1 MRKMVIALVGA
12 LAIAPAHAA
21 PELAGVWSLGATKNC
36 ETGPAWVF
44 FADGYY
50 AEVTLPSSE
59 AHALGLWRDEG
70 KAVAY
75 THTHM
80 PFAGHEKPMEQK
92 RLNVVERTSD
102 RLSTT
107 NYRGVPRVF
116 HRCPAAALKAAP
128 GAPAH

>member
-1 MRKMVIALVGA
+1 MKR
-12 LAIAPAHAA
+12 LAIAAAMIAA
-21 PELAGVWSLGATKNC
+21 PAAASDLAGVWSLGEARNC
-36 ETGPAWVF
+36 DAGPAWVF

-92 RLNVVERTSD
+92 RLTVVERTAEK
-102 RLSTT
+102 LSTT
-107 NYRGVPRVF
+107 NYRGVPRIF
-116 HRCPAAALKAAP
+116 HRCPASALKASP
-128 GAPAH
+128 GTAAH